1 MIMSDSLVLI
11 GDIEA
16 SREIEGEE
24 RESFQHKLENI
35 LDNIN
40 DQEDILLSP
49 YTITL
54 GDEFQAVFERA
65 DNIFVHMFK
74 IKAALHPVGVRF
86 SLGIG
91 NISTPINSEQAIG
104 MDGPAFHAAREG
116 IDILKD
122 SGYLFHIRIADEED
136 DLNLKI
142 VNGSLKLLAKQIRSW
157 SKKRITI
164 MHMLQEGYDYKAITK
179 ELDISQTAFYKN
191 KEAGSL
197 DVIENL
203 IDDIA
208 NLINQKLTE

>member
-1 MIMSDSLVLI
+1 MSDSLVLI

-24 RESFQHKLENI
+24 RENFQHKLENV
-35 LDNIN
+35 LESIN
-40 DQEDILLSP
+40 DQENGLLSP

-54 GDEFQAVFERA
+54 GDEFQAVFEKA

-74 IKAALHPVGVRF
+74 IMAALHPVAVRF
-86 SLGIG
+86 SLGVG
-91 NISTPINSEQAIG
+91 NISTSVNSEQAIG
-104 MDGPAFHAAREG
+104 MDGPAFYAAREG

-142 VNGSLKLLAKQIRSW
+142 VNGSLKLLAKEIRSW

-164 MHMLQEGYDYKAITK
+164 MHMLQEGYDYKAIAK

-197 DVIENL
+197 DVIEEFS
-203 IDDIA
+203 DDIA
-208 NLINQKLTE
+208 TLINQKIAK